1 MGTFIKCGV
10 RPNGCPIVQYTLSHG
25 ATMRVLV
32 PLGWLKLEV
41 DPTKVRA
48 HAFVRRRRECVLEG
62 KKALGMAACSLY
74 IYIFKFFKF
83 FLDTNGQRN
92 P

>member
-1 MGTFIKCGV
+1 MGTFIKWGV

-25 ATMRVLV
+25 ATIRVLL

-62 KKALGMAACSLY
+62 KKALGMAACSIFIFIFFIY
-74 IYIFKFFKF
+74 YIFKKI
-83 FLDTNGQRN
+83 
-92 P
+92 